1 MADCVKRS
9 QGPARTFTGL
19 VAFIGLIAV
28 LRPLA
33 TSDEVWSTR
42 FLCYFLL
49 ALLSSGLKVSLP
61 GVTGTLSVSFLFI
74 LASMA
79 ELGPLQTMA
88 IGVGSALVQI
98 FWGARKRPLLYQV
111 LFNLASIA
119 IAIRFAE
126 AALHWAQSVGV
137 SLPFQLLCATGAY
150 FAANTIPVAIAIAMT
165 EQRSLYTVWLECYF
179 WALPYYLLGATLVC
193 VLHWV
198 NQNLG
203 WEFSLLA
210 MPVAWVVYRSYRL
223 YIGRLETEKE
233 RVEQEKEHVDEM
245 NGLHLR
251 TIETL
256 ALAIEAKDQTTRD
269 HLRRVQHYALAI
281 GKEMGFDESE
291 LNALRAASL
300 LHDIGKLA
308 VPEHI
313 ITKPGKLTP
322 QEFEKMKIH
331 PVVGAEILDQV
342 NFPYSVAPIVRA
354 HHERWDGNGY
364 PLGLAG
370 EQIPLGARILS
381 AVDCLDALASDR
393 QYRRALPLDEAMSVV
408 RSESGKSYDPRV
420 VEILARR
427 YRQLEDEAVRLSKP
441 GSKLSVG
448 ARIERGKAPA
458 AGFASAASH
467 DQQRDFHSQIA
478 AAGREAQYTLELVS
492 ELGSSLGMGEMLSV
506 LSSQLTQLIPCDSI
520 AVYERKDDLLQPV
533 YVDGRDRMLFSSLQI
548 PLGEGLSGWVAKHN
562 LPILNGNPSVEPGY
576 LNDPKKFSLL
586 RSALSVPLAGQEHT
600 VGVLTLYRAEA
611 DAFAPDHLRIL
622 SGISS
627 RIGLSFENALKYRA
641 LEASATTDFLTGL
654 NNTRALFERLNHEL
668 SRSEPERSPLTVM
681 VCDLDRFK
689 EVNDRFGH
697 SAGNRVLQAFA
708 NGLTKINRDYDVTA
722 RFGGDEFVLVLPGM
736 NADTMDDKIGALLA
750 LASEVGQAVCGED
763 ILSASVGVAFYPADG
778 VTADE
783 LLAEADRRMYANK
796 NSLKLKRPFPRAAQD
811 LKLETPLPPG
821 AAPNRPYG
829 TATNGSGPKN
839 R

>member
-1 MADCVKRS
+1 LKPS
-9 QGPARTFTGL
+9 QGLPRTFIVL
-19 VAFIGLIAV
+19 VALIGLAAV
-28 LRPLA
+28 VKPLGEA
-33 TSDEVWSTR
+33 HVVWSTR
-42 FLCYFLL
+42 FVCYLLL

-61 GVTGTLSVSFLFI
+61 NVTGTLSVSFLFI

-79 ELGPLQTMA
+79 ELGSFETVT
-88 IGVGSALVQI
+88 IGLGSALVQI
-98 FWGARKRPLLYQV
+98 FWGARKRPALYQV
-111 LFNLASIA
+111 TFNLASIA
-119 IAIRFAE
+119 IAIRCAE
-126 AALHWAQSVGV
+126 IAMQASGTLGIA
-137 SLPFQLLCATGAY
+137 LPFRLLFATLGY
-150 FAANTIPVAIAIAMT
+150 FFANTVPIAIAIAMT
-165 EQRSLYTVWLECYF
+165 EKRKLYTVWKECYF

-245 NGLHLR
+245 NALHLR

-269 HLRRVQHYALAI
+269 HLRRVQHYAVEI
-281 GKEMGFDESE
+281 GKEMGLREAD

-331 PVVGAEILDQV
+331 PVVGAEILEQV
-342 NFPYSVAPIVRA
+342 NFPYPVAPIVRA

-370 EQIPLGARILS
+370 EEIPLGARIL
-381 AVDCLDALASDR
+381 ATVDCLDALASDR
-393 QYRRALPLDEAMSVV
+393 QYRRAIPLDQAMAIVLA
-408 RSESGKSYDPRV
+408 ESGKSYDPRV

-427 YRQLEDEAVRLSKP
+427 YRQLEEEAIRLNKP
-441 GSKLSVG
+441 ASKLSVD
-448 ARIERGKAPA
+448 ARIERGKAPG
-458 AGFASAASH
+458 AGFAASASQDEH
-467 DQQRDFHSQIA
+467 RDFHSKIA

-492 ELGSSLGMGEMLSV
+492 ELGSALGMAEMLSV
-506 LSSQLTQLIPCDSI
+506 LSSRLTQLIPCDSI
-520 AVYERKDDLLQPV
+520 AVYERKDDLLKPV
-533 YVDGRDRMLFSSLQI
+533 YVDGRDRMLFSSLEI

-562 LPILNGNPSVEPGY
+562 QPILNGNPSVEPGY

-586 RSALSVPLAGQEHT
+586 RSALSVPLTSQENT
-600 VGVLTLYRAEA
+600 VGVLTLYHAES
-611 DAFAPDHLRIL
+611 DAFASDHLRIL

-627 RIGLSFENALKYRA
+627 KIGSSFENALKYQA
-641 LEASATTDFLTGL
+641 LEASATTDYLTGL
-654 NNTRALFERLNHEL
+654 FNTRALFERLNHEL
-668 SRSEPERSPLTVM
+668 SRAQSERLPLTVM

-697 SAGNRVLQAFA
+697 SAGNRVLQEFA
-708 NGLTKINRDYDVTA
+708 AELTKINRDYDVTA
-722 RFGGDEFVLVLPGM
+722 RFGGDEFVVVLPGM
-736 NADTMDDKIGALLA
+736 SADEVNGKIRA
-750 LASEVGQAVCGED
+750 LADLACEVGLAVCGEN
-763 ILSASVGVAFYPADG
+763 IISASVGVASWPSDG
-778 VTADE
+778 ATADD

-796 NSLKLKRPFPRAAQD
+796 HSLKLKRAPARALED
-811 LKLETPLPPG
+811 LM
-821 AAPNRPYG
+821 AALH
-829 TATNGSGPKN
+829 
-839 R
+839 

>member
-1 MADCVKRS
+1 
-9 QGPARTFTGL
+9 
-19 VAFIGLIAV
+19 
-28 LRPLA
+28 
-33 TSDEVWSTR
+33 
-42 FLCYFLL
+42 
-49 ALLSSGLKVSLP
+49 
-61 GVTGTLSVSFLFI
+61 LFI
-74 LASMA
+74 LAGMA
-79 ELGPLQTMA
+79 ELGPAQTLA
-88 IGVGSALVQI
+88 IGIGSALVQI
-98 FWGARKRPLLYQV
+98 YWNAKKRPPVYQV
-111 LFNLASIA
+111 LFNLAAIA

-126 AALHWAQSVGV
+126 AAMHFAEALGL
-137 SLPFQLLCATGAY
+137 SLPFRLLFATLGY
-150 FAANTIPVAIAIAMT
+150 FIANTFPIAGAISIT
-165 EQRSLYTVWLECYF
+165 EKRSLFRIWRECYF

-233 RVEQEKEHVDEM
+233 RVEQEKAHVEEM
-245 NGLHLR
+245 NALHIR

-256 ALAIEAKDQTTRD
+256 ALAIEAKDHATRD
-269 HLRRVQHYALAI
+269 HLRRVQHYAVEI
-281 GKEMGFDESE
+281 GKEMGLTEDE

-308 VPEHI
+308 VPEQI

-331 PVVGAEILDQV
+331 PVVGAEILEQV
-342 NFPYSVAPIVRA
+342 NFPYAVAPIVKA

-364 PLGLAG
+364 PFGLAG
-370 EQIPLGARILS
+370 EEIPLGARILS

-393 QYRRALPLDEAMSVV
+393 QYRRALPLDQAMAVV
-408 RSESGKSYDPRV
+408 LDESGKSYDPRV
-420 VEILARR
+420 VEILRRR
-427 YRQLEDEAVRLSKP
+427 YRQLEEEAIRLYRP
-441 GSKLSVG
+441 ASKLSVD

-458 AGFASAASH
+458 AGFVGAAGG
-467 DQQRDFHSQIA
+467 DAQRDFRSQIA

-492 ELGSSLGMGEMLSV
+492 ELGNSLGMAEMLSV
-506 LSSQLTQLIPCDSI
+506 LSSRLTQLIPCDSI
-520 AVYERKDDLLQPV
+520 AVYERKDNLLKPV

-548 PLGEGLSGWVAKHN
+548 PLGEGLSGWVAKHSK
-562 LPILNGNPSVEPGY
+562 PILNGNPSVEPGY

-586 RSALSVPLAGQEHT
+586 RSALSVPLAGQENT
-600 VGVLTLYRAEA
+600 VGVLTLYRADS

-627 RIGLSFENALKYRA
+627 KIGLSFENALKYRA
-641 LEASATTDFLTGL
+641 LEASATTDYLTGL

-668 SRSEPERSPLTVM
+668 SRAEPLQSPVAVM

-697 SAGNRVLQAFA
+697 SAGNTVLQAFA
-708 NGLTKINRDYDVTA
+708 KGLEKITRDYDITA
-722 RFGGDEFVLVLPGM
+722 RFGGDEFVIVLPGM
-736 NADTMDDKIGALLA
+736 KADAVRDKIVALAA
-750 LASEVGQAVCGED
+750 LASEVGRLVCGEN
-763 ILSASVGVAFYPADG
+763 IISASVGVASWPDDG

-796 NSLKLKRPFPRAAQD
+796 NSLRLKRPIAREAEYRTIAVQ
-811 LKLETPLPPG
+811 
-821 AAPNRPYG
+821 
-829 TATNGSGPKN
+829 
-839 R
+839 

>member
-1 MADCVKRS
+1 VKPSRS
-9 QGPARTFTGL
+9 LAGT
-19 VAFIGLIAV
+19 FIGLVTLAGLLAV

-33 TSDEVWSTR
+33 TTNEAFSTR
-42 FLCYFLL
+42 FVCYLLL
-49 ALLSSGLKVSLP
+49 ALLSSGLKVRLP

-74 LASMA
+74 LSGMA

-88 IGVGSALVQI
+88 IGIGSALVQI
-98 FWGARKRPLLYQV
+98 YWNTKKRPPVYQV
-111 LFNLASIA
+111 LFNLAAIA

-126 AALHWAQSVGV
+126 AAMHTAEALGV
-137 SLPFQLLCATGAY
+137 SLPFQLLFATLGY
-150 FAANTIPVAIAIAMT
+150 FIANTFPIAGAISMT
-165 EQRSLYTVWLECYF
+165 EKRSLFRVWRECYF

-193 VLHWV
+193 VVHWV

-210 MPVAWVVYRSYRL
+210 MPVAWVVFRSYRL
-223 YIGRLETEKE
+223 YIGRLETEKD
-233 RVEQEKEHVDEM
+233 RVEQEKVHVEEM
-245 NGLHLR
+245 NALHIR

-269 HLRRVQHYALAI
+269 HLSRVQHYAVEI
-281 GKEMGFDESE
+281 GKEMGLDEAN
-291 LNALRAASL
+291 LDALRAASL

-331 PVVGAEILDQV
+331 PVVGAEILEQV

-354 HHERWDGNGY
+354 HHERWDGAGY

-370 EQIPLGARILS
+370 EEIPLGARILS

-393 QYRRALPLDEAMSVV
+393 QYRRALPLDQAMAVV
-408 RSESGKSYDPRV
+408 LQESGKSYDPRV
-420 VEILARR
+420 VEILVRR
-427 YRQLEDEAVRLSKP
+427 YRQLEEGAIRLNKP
-441 GSKLSVG
+441 VSKLSVD
-448 ARIERGKAPA
+448 ARIERGKGPA
-458 AGFASAASH
+458 AGFAAAAS
-467 DQQRDFHSQIA
+467 DNPQRDFRSQIA
-478 AAGREAQYTLELVS
+478 AAAREAQYTLELVS
-492 ELGSSLGMGEMLSV
+492 ELGNSLGMAEMLSV
-506 LSSQLTQLIPCDSI
+506 LSSRLTQLIPCDSI
-520 AVYERKDDLLQPV
+520 AVYERKDNVLGPV

-562 LPILNGNPSVEPGY
+562 KPILNGNPSVEPGY

-586 RSALSVPLAGQEHT
+586 RSALSVPLAGQEST
-600 VGVLTLYRAEA
+600 VGVLTLYRADA

-627 RIGLSFENALKYRA
+627 KIGLSFENALKYRA
-641 LEASATTDFLTGL
+641 LEASATTDYLTGL

-668 SRSEPERSPLTVM
+668 SRCVAQQSTLAVV

-697 SAGNRVLQAFA
+697 SAGNSVLQAFA
-708 NGLTKINRDYDVTA
+708 KGLTRINRDYDVTA

-736 NADTMDDKIGALLA
+736 KADDISDKILGLSA
-750 LASEVGQAVCGED
+750 LASEVGRMVCGEN
-763 ILSASVGVAFYPADG
+763 IISASVGVASWPDDG
-778 VTADE
+778 LTADE

-796 NSLKLKRPFPRAAQD
+796 NSLKLKRPMPQIAED
-811 LKLETPLPPG
+811 L
-821 AAPNRPYG
+821 
-829 TATNGSGPKN
+829 TATVQ
-839 R
+839 

>member
-1 MADCVKRS
+1 VTRRQSLAS
-9 QGPARTFTGL
+9 T
-19 VAFIGLIAV
+19 FIGLITVVGLLAV
-28 LRPLA
+28 LQPLA
-33 TSDEVWSTR
+33 TTHESLSVR
-42 FLCYFLL
+42 FVCYLVL
-49 ALLSSGLKVSLP
+49 ALLSSSLKVTLP

-74 LASMA
+74 LAGMA
-79 ELGPLQTMA
+79 ELEPVQTMA
-88 IGVGSALVQI
+88 IGIGSALVQI
-98 FWGARKRPLLYQV
+98 YWHAKKRPPLYQV
-111 LFNLASIA
+111 PFNLAAIA
-119 IAIRFAE
+119 IAVRFAE
-126 AALHWAQSVGV
+126 AAMRSAEIMGV
-137 SLPFQLLCATGAY
+137 SLPFRLLYATVGY
-150 FAANTIPVAIAIAMT
+150 FIANTIPIACAIAIT
-165 EQRSLYTVWLECYF
+165 EQRNLYRVWKECYF

-203 WEFSLLA
+203 WEFSLLT

-223 YIGRLETEKE
+223 YIGRLETEKH
-233 RVEQEKEHVDEM
+233 RVEQEKEHVEEM
-245 NGLHLR
+245 NALHLR

-269 HLRRVQHYALAI
+269 HLRRVQHYALEI
-281 GKEMGFDESE
+281 GKEMGLTESE
-291 LNALRAASL
+291 LNGLRAASL

-331 PVVGAEILDQV
+331 PVVGAEILEQV
-342 NFPYSVAPIVRA
+342 NFPYSVAPIVKA

-364 PLGLAG
+364 PLGLVG
-370 EQIPLGARILS
+370 EEIPLGARILS

-393 QYRRALPLDEAMSVV
+393 QYRRALPLDEAMAVV
-408 RSESGKSYDPRV
+408 LGESGKSYDPRV
-420 VEILARR
+420 VEILVRR
-427 YRQLEDEAVRLSKP
+427 YRQLEEEALRLNKP
-441 GSKLSVG
+441 ASKLSVD

-458 AGFASAASH
+458 AGFASSASEEAK
-467 DQQRDFHSQIA
+467 RDFHSQIA

-492 ELGSSLGMGEMLSV
+492 ELGSSLGMAEMLAV
-506 LSSQLTQLIPCDSI
+506 LSSRLTQLIPCDSI
-520 AVYERKDDLLQPV
+520 AVYERKDNVLKPV

-562 LPILNGNPSVEPGY
+562 QPILNGNPSVEPGY

-586 RSALSVPLAGQEHT
+586 RSALSVPLAGQDNT
-600 VGVLTLYRAEA
+600 VGVLTLYRADS

-622 SGISS
+622 SGISAK
-627 RIGLSFENALKYRA
+627 IGLSFENALKYRA
-641 LEASATTDFLTGL
+641 LEESATTDYLTGL
-654 NNTRALFERLNHEL
+654 NNTRGLFDRLNQEL
-668 SRSEPERSPLTVM
+668 SRPESEQSPLTVM

-697 SAGNRVLQAFA
+697 SAGNRVLQEFA
-708 NGLTKINRDYDVTA
+708 KGLTRINRNQDVTA

-736 NADTMDDKIGALLA
+736 EAEAVGDKILALSV
-750 LASEVGQAVCGED
+750 LASEVGRMVCGEN
-763 ILSASVGVAFYPADG
+763 IISASVGVASRPDDG

-796 NSLKLKRPFPRAAQD
+796 NSLRLKPPLAREAED
-811 LKLETPLPPG
+811 LTVALQ
-821 AAPNRPYG
+821 
-829 TATNGSGPKN
+829 
-839 R
+839 

>member
-1 MADCVKRS
+1 VKLS
-9 QGPARTFTGL
+9 QSLARTFIGL
-19 VAFIGLIAV
+19 VIFVGLLAV
-28 LRPLA
+28 LQPLA
-33 TSDEVWSTR
+33 TTHEGLSTR
-42 FLCYFLL
+42 FVCYLLL
-49 ALLSSGLKVSLP
+49 ALLSSSLKVTLP

-74 LASMA
+74 LAGLA
-79 ELGPLQTMA
+79 ELGAVRAMI
-88 IGVGSALVQI
+88 IGIASALVQI
-98 FWGARKRPLLYQV
+98 YWHAKKRPPLYQV
-111 LFNLASIA
+111 LFNLAAIA

-126 AALHWAQSVGV
+126 AALRSAETLGA
-137 SLPFQLLCATGAY
+137 SLPFRLLFATVAY
-150 FAANTIPVAIAIAMT
+150 FIANTFPIACAISMT
-165 EQRSLYTVWLECYF
+165 EKRNLYRVWRECYF

-233 RVEQEKEHVDEM
+233 RVEHEKAHVEEM
-245 NGLHLR
+245 NALHLR

-269 HLRRVQHYALAI
+269 HLRRVQHYAIEI
-281 GKEMGFDESE
+281 GKEMGLSEAE

-331 PVVGAEILDQV
+331 PVVGAEILEQV
-342 NFPYSVAPIVRA
+342 NFPYSVAPIVKA

-364 PLGLAG
+364 PFGLAG
-370 EQIPLGARILS
+370 EEIPLGARILS

-393 QYRRALPLDEAMSVV
+393 QYRRALPLDQAMAVV
-408 RSESGKSYDPRV
+408 LDESGKSYDPRV
-420 VEILARR
+420 VQILARR
-427 YRQLEDEAVRLSKP
+427 YRELEEEAIRLNKP
-441 GSKLSVG
+441 ASKLSVD

-458 AGFASAASH
+458 AGFASAASE
-467 DQQRDFHSQIA
+467 DQKRDFHSQIA
-478 AAGREAQYTLELVS
+478 TAGREAQYTLELVS
-492 ELGSSLGMGEMLSV
+492 ELGNSLGMAEMLSV
-506 LSSQLTQLIPCDSI
+506 LSSRLTQLIPCDSI
-520 AVYERKDDLLQPV
+520 AVYERNDNVLRPV

-548 PLGEGLSGWVAKHN
+548 ALGEGLSGWVAKHN
-562 LPILNGNPSVEPGY
+562 QPILNGNPSVEPGY
-576 LNDPKKFSLL
+576 LNDAKKFSLL
-586 RSALSVPLAGQEHT
+586 RSALSVPLTGQENT
-600 VGVLTLYRAEA
+600 VGVLTLYRSDA

-627 RIGLSFENALKYRA
+627 KIGLSFENALKYRA
-641 LEASATTDFLTGL
+641 LEASATTDYLTGL
-654 NNTRALFERLNHEL
+654 PNTRALFERLNHEL
-668 SRSEPERSPLTVM
+668 SRAEPQRSALTVM

-697 SAGNRVLQAFA
+697 SAGNRVLQSFA
-708 NGLTKINRDYDVTA
+708 KGLTKINRDYDMTA

-736 NADTMDDKIGALLA
+736 KADAVDQKIVALSA
-750 LASEVGQAVCGED
+750 LASEVSWMVCGESL
-763 ILSASVGVAFYPADG
+763 ISASVGVASWPDDG
-778 VTADE
+778 ATADE

-796 NSLKLKRPFPRAAQD
+796 NSLRLKRSNTRAIED
-811 LKLETPLPPG
+811 LTVALQ
-821 AAPNRPYG
+821 
-829 TATNGSGPKN
+829 
-839 R
+839 

>member
-1 MADCVKRS
+1 MRS
-9 QGPARTFTGL
+9 QAVVRTFIGL
-19 VAFIGLIAV
+19 VAVMGLLAI
-28 LRPLA
+28 LRSFSS
-33 TSDEVWSTR
+33 TNDVWSTR
-42 FLCYFLL
+42 FACYFAL
-49 ALLSSGLKVSLP
+49 ALLSSTLKVSLP

-74 LASMA
+74 LASME
-79 ELGPLQTMA
+79 ELGTLQTMM
-88 IGVGSALVQI
+88 IGIGSALVQI
-98 FWGARKRPLLYQV
+98 YWSAKKQPRLYQV
-111 LFNLASIA
+111 VFNLASIA
-119 IAIRFAE
+119 IAVRFAGLAME
-126 AALHWAQSVGV
+126 RAVASGV
-137 SLPFQLLCATGAY
+137 SLPFQLLCATVAY
-150 FAANTIPVAIAIAMT
+150 FGANTIPIAIAIT
-165 EQRSLYTVWLECYF
+165 LSERRSLYTVWRECYF

-193 VLHWV
+193 LLHWV

-223 YIGRLETEKE
+223 YIGRLETEKD
-233 RVEQEKEHVDEM
+233 RVQQEKEHVDEM
-245 NGLHLR
+245 NALHLR

-269 HLRRVQHYALAI
+269 HLRRVQHYALEI
-281 GKEMGFDESE
+281 GKEMGLAGPD
-291 LNALRAASL
+291 LDALRAASL

-331 PVVGAEILDQV
+331 PVVGAEILEQV

-370 EQIPLGARILS
+370 EEIPLGARILS

-393 QYRRALPLDEAMSVV
+393 QYRRALPTDEAMAVV
-408 RSESGKSYDPRV
+408 LAESGKSYDPRV
-420 VEILARR
+420 VQILARR
-427 YRQLEDEAVRLSKP
+427 YRELEEEAIRLSKP
-441 GSKLSVG
+441 GSKLSVD

-458 AGFASAASH
+458 AGFASSVTDGA
-467 DQQRDFHSQIA
+467 QRDFHSQIA

-492 ELGSSLGMGEMLSV
+492 ELGSSLGMSEMLSV
-506 LSSQLTQLIPCDSI
+506 LSSRLTQLIPCDSI
-520 AVYERKDDLLQPV
+520 AVFERLDNLVKPV
-533 YVDGRDRMLFSSLQI
+533 YVDGPDRMLFSSLEI

-562 LPILNGNPSVEPGY
+562 QPILNGNPSVEPGY

-586 RSALSVPLAGQEHT
+586 RSALSVPLLGQDNT
-600 VGVLTLYRAEA
+600 VGVLTLYRADA

-627 RIGLSFENALKYRA
+627 KIGLSFENALKYRA

-654 NNTRALFERLNHEL
+654 VNTRALSERLNNEL
-668 SRSEPERSPLTVM
+668 SRSEREPAPLTVM

-708 NGLTKINRDYDVTA
+708 NGLAKMNRDYDVTA
-722 RFGGDEFVLVLPGM
+722 RFGGDEFVIVLPGVRS
-736 NADTMDDKIGALLA
+736 DEVGDKILGLTA
-750 LASEVGQAVCGED
+750 LAAEVGMAVCGEG
-763 ILSASVGVAFYPADG
+763 IIAASVGVASYPDDG
-778 VTADE
+778 VTAEE

-796 NSLKLKRPFPRAAQD
+796 HSRKLKRILSRPAED
-811 LKLETPLPPG
+811 LRVALQ
-821 AAPNRPYG
+821 
-829 TATNGSGPKN
+829 
-839 R
+839 

>member
-1 MADCVKRS
+1 VKRS
-9 QGPARTFTGL
+9 QLLANSFLGL
-19 VAFIGLIAV
+19 VTIAGFLAV
-28 LRPLA
+28 LPLA
-33 TSDEVWSTR
+33 TSHEGFSTR
-42 FLCYFLL
+42 FICYLLL
-49 ALLSSGLKVSLP
+49 ALLSSGLKVRLP

-74 LASMA
+74 LAGMA
-79 ELGPLQTMA
+79 ELGPLETML
-88 IGVGSALVQI
+88 IGIGSALVQI
-98 FWGARKRPLLYQV
+98 YWGAQKRPPVYQV
-111 LFNLASIA
+111 LFNLAAIA

-126 AALHWAQSVGV
+126 AAMHFAKAHGV
-137 SLPFQLLCATGAY
+137 SLPFQLLFATLGY
-150 FAANTIPVAIAIAMT
+150 FVANTFPIAGAISIT
-165 EQRSLYTVWLECYF
+165 ERRSLFRVWKECYF
-179 WALPYYLLGATLVC
+179 WALPYNLLGATLVC

-198 NQNLG
+198 NLNLG

-233 RVEQEKEHVDEM
+233 RVEQEKAHVEEM
-245 NGLHLR
+245 NALHIR

-269 HLRRVQHYALAI
+269 HLSRVQHYAVEI
-281 GKEMGFDESE
+281 GKDMGLTEDE
-291 LNALRAASL
+291 LNGLRAASV

-331 PVVGAEILDQV
+331 PVVGAEILEQV
-342 NFPYSVAPIVRA
+342 NFPYSVAPIVKA

-364 PLGLAG
+364 PLGLAR
-370 EQIPLGARILS
+370 EEIPLGARILA

-393 QYRRALPLDEAMSVV
+393 QYRRALPLDEAMAVV
-408 RSESGKSYDPRV
+408 LAESGKSYDPGV
-420 VEILARR
+420 VKTLARR
-427 YRQLEDEAVRLSKP
+427 YRQLEEEAQRLNKRA
-441 GSKLSVG
+441 SKLSVD

-458 AGFASAASH
+458 AGFASDATESS
-467 DQQRDFHSQIA
+467 QRDFRSQIA

-492 ELGSSLGMGEMLSV
+492 ELGNSLGMAEMLAV
-506 LSSQLTQLIPCDSI
+506 LSSRLTQLIPCDSI
-520 AVYERKDDLLQPV
+520 AVYERRDDLLKPV

-562 LPILNGNPSVEPGY
+562 KPILNGNPSVEPGY

-586 RSALSVPLAGQEHT
+586 RSALSVPLAGQENG
-600 VGVLTLYRAEA
+600 VGVLTLYRADA

-627 RIGLSFENALKYRA
+627 KIGLSFENALKYRA
-641 LEASATTDFLTGL
+641 LEASATTDYLTGL

-668 SRSEPERSPLTVM
+668 SRCESQQSPLSVV

-697 SAGNRVLQAFA
+697 NAGNHVLQAFA
-708 NGLTKINRDYDVTA
+708 KGLAKINRDYDVTA

-736 NADTMDDKIGALLA
+736 KADAVGDKILALSA
-750 LASEVGQAVCGED
+750 LASEVGQTVCGEN
-763 ILSASVGVAFYPADG
+763 IISASVGVASWPDDG
-778 VTADE
+778 LTADE

-796 NSLKLKRPFPRAAQD
+796 NSLRLKRPAARAVED
-811 LKLETPLPPG
+811 LPV
-821 AAPNRPYG
+821 AVQY
-829 TATNGSGPKN
+829 
-839 R
+839 

>member
-1 MADCVKRS
+1 LLEKRVKPS
-9 QGPARTFTGL
+9 QGLPRTFIGL
-19 VAFIGLIAV
+19 VALMGLLAV
-28 LRPLA
+28 LRPLGEA
-33 TSDEVWSTR
+33 SSGVWSAR
-42 FLCYFLL
+42 FACYLLL

-61 GVTGTLSVSFLFI
+61 AVTGTLSVSFLFI

-79 ELGPLQTMA
+79 ELGSFETMA
-88 IGVGSALVQI
+88 VGLGSALVQI
-98 FWGARKRPLLYQV
+98 FWGAKRRPAPYQV
-111 LFNLASIA
+111 VFNLASIA
-119 IAIRFAE
+119 IAIQCAE
-126 AALHWAQSVGV
+126 LAMHAAGALGIG
-137 SLPFQLLCATGAY
+137 LPFRLLCATLAY
-150 FAANTIPVAIAIAMT
+150 FITNTVPIAIAIAMT
-165 EQRSLYTVWLECYF
+165 EKRGLYTVWKECYF
-179 WALPYYLLGATLVC
+179 WALPYYLLGATMVC

-245 NGLHLR
+245 NSLHLR

-269 HLRRVQHYALAI
+269 HLRRVQHYAYEI
-281 GKEMGFDESE
+281 GKEMGLSE
-291 LNALRAASL
+291 ADLNGLRAASL

-331 PVVGAEILDQV
+331 PVVGAEILEQV
-342 NFPYSVAPIVRA
+342 NFPYPVAPIVRA

-370 EQIPLGARILS
+370 EEIPLGARILA

-393 QYRRALPLDEAMSVV
+393 QYRRALPLDEAMAVV
-408 RSESGKSYDPRV
+408 LAESGKSYDPHV

-427 YRQLEDEAVRLSKP
+427 YRELEEEAVRLNKSA
-441 GSKLSVG
+441 SKLSVD

-458 AGFASAASH
+458 TGFASPVGQ
-467 DQQRDFHSQIA
+467 DEQRDFHSQIA

-492 ELGSSLGMGEMLSV
+492 ELGSSLGMAEMLSV
-506 LSSQLTQLIPCDSI
+506 LSSRLTQLIPCDSI
-520 AVYERKDDLLQPV
+520 AVYERKDDLLKPV
-533 YVDGRDRMLFSSLQI
+533 YVDGRDRMLFSSLEI

-562 LPILNGNPSVEPGY
+562 QPILNGNPSVEPGY

-586 RSALSVPLAGQEHT
+586 RSALSVPLASQDNN

-627 RIGLSFENALKYRA
+627 KIGLSFENALKYQA
-641 LEASATTDFLTGL
+641 LEASATTDYLTGL
-654 NNTRALFERLNHEL
+654 NNTRALFERLENEL
-668 SRSEPERSPLTVM
+668 SRSQSEQSPLTVM

-708 NGLTKINRDYDVTA
+708 SGLANINRDYDVTA

-736 NADTMDDKIGALLA
+736 RADEVGGKISALTA
-750 LASEVGQAVCGED
+750 LAFQVGLAVCGEN
-763 ILSASVGVAFYPADG
+763 IISASVGVASWPNDG
-778 VTADE
+778 GTADE

-796 NSLKLKRPFPRAAQD
+796 NSLKLKRAPARSMEGLAAA
-811 LKLETPLPPG
+811 L
-821 AAPNRPYG
+821 R
-829 TATNGSGPKN
+829 
-839 R
+839 

>member
-1 MADCVKRS
+1 MKRP
-9 QGPARTFTGL
+9 QGVARTFIGL
-19 VAFIGLIAV
+19 VACIGLVAV
-28 LRPLA
+28 LGPLA
-33 TSDEVWSTR
+33 APGPVWSTR
-42 FLCYFLL
+42 FVCYFVL

-74 LASMA
+74 LAGMA

-88 IGVGSALVQI
+88 IGIGSALVQI
-98 FWGARKRPLLYQV
+98 FWGAKKRPALHQV
-111 LFNLASIA
+111 LFNLAAIA

-126 AALHWAQSVGV
+126 MAMHWSAARSV
-137 SLPFQLLCATGAY
+137 SLPFQLLCATAAY
-150 FAANTIPVAIAIAMT
+150 FIANTVPIAAAIAMT
-165 EQRSLYTVWLECYF
+165 EKRSLYTVWKECYF

-198 NQNLG
+198 NENLG

-245 NGLHLR
+245 NSLHLR

-269 HLRRVQHYALAI
+269 HLRRVQHYALEI
-281 GKEMGFDESE
+281 GKEMGLSE
-291 LNALRAASL
+291 ADLNALRAASL

-331 PVVGAEILDQV
+331 PVVGAEILEQV

-370 EQIPLGARILS
+370 EEIPLGARILS

-393 QYRRALPLDEAMSVV
+393 QYRRALPLDQAMSVV
-408 RSESGKSYDPRV
+408 LEESGKSYDPRV
-420 VEILARR
+420 VQILARR

-441 GSKLSVG
+441 VSKLSVD

-458 AGFASAASH
+458 AGFAAAASQ

-492 ELGSSLGMGEMLSV
+492 ELGSSLSMSEMLAV
-506 LSSQLTQLIPCDSI
+506 LSSRLTQLIPCDSI
-520 AVYERKDDLLQPV
+520 AVYERKDELLKPV

-562 LPILNGNPSVEPGY
+562 QPILNGNPSVEPGY

-586 RSALSVPLAGQEHT
+586 RSALSVPLAGQENT
-600 VGVLTLYRAEA
+600 VGVLTLYRADS

-622 SGISS
+622 SGISAK
-627 RIGLSFENALKYRA
+627 IGLSFENALKYRA
-641 LEASATTDFLTGL
+641 LEASATTDYLTGL

-668 SRSEPERSPLTVM
+668 ARCESERSPLTVM

-697 SAGNRVLQAFA
+697 NAGNRVLQAFA
-708 NGLTKINRDYDVTA
+708 HGLTKINRDYDVTA
-722 RFGGDEFVLVLPGM
+722 RFGGDEFVLALPGM
-736 NADTMDDKIGALLA
+736 KADEVGEKMRALSA
-750 LASEVGQAVCGED
+750 LATDVGHSICGEN
-763 ILSASVGVAFYPADG
+763 IISASVGVASWPADG

-796 NSLKLKRPFPRAAQD
+796 HSLRLRRPLHRTAED
-811 LKLETPLPPG
+811 LSMTVQ
-821 AAPNRPYG
+821 
-829 TATNGSGPKN
+829 
-839 R
+839 